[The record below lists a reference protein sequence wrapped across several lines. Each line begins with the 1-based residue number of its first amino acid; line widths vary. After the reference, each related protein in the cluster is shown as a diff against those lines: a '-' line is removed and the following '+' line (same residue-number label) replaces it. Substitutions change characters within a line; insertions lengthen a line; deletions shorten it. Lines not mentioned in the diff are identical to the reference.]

1 MRVEQG
7 GMHKH
12 AVVRESAMSLT
23 MAACYKSIYIP
34 VNISGQHNEN
44 DMLVVLVEYMI

>member
-1 MRVEQG
+1 M
-7 GMHKH
+7 
-12 AVVRESAMSLT
+12 T